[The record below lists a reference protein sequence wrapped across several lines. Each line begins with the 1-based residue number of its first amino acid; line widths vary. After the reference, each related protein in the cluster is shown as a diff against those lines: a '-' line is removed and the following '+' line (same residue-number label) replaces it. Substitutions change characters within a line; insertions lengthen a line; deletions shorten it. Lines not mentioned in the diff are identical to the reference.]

1 MSNFVKTLVASL
13 LGPCTSRT
21 DQRGGTHGNDGSRRS
36 HEGSRRGQT
45 QNTHATHTHTHAR
58 ASTSGSYAHSDVGE
72 GTATAG
78 VGNERLSGSLDLV
91 CPMTVFRLPSTLPS
105 VDDQLVRKT
114 SSSIVFLVVDPAR
127 DEDDEED
134 DDDDGEIV
142 GIARDDDEEQE
153 ERQEREHA
161 DRILPLLP
169 KDFAGSNA
177 ASAAAAQKV
186 SFDFAYNPCV
196 ANMRSHSGLAIQNVK
211 NTIVMP
217 RGPSSDASWGQVT
230 GEIVFQNHASVE
242 EYGDLRTVAY
252 VAAEATKW
260 KMIRYAA
267 LVAMQIQ
274 LRGRERERREQEAG
288 ASEGAPEG
296 APLGSSE
303 GASASKVHRVVIELD
318 GRYLDILANPVEHD
332 GVAMV
337 SVVHYDITSL
347 MSRICTLT
355 LRNNILSD
363 ILPRHVMDAVEQQE
377 RASVSLSGVGRSGGQ
392 AITPGALTT
401 PTTTSATPV
410 TSMSSPNATFPADLT
425 FAANAVGSSAASSSD
440 PLAPSA
446 FTARRNYAGGTRS
459 LDANAA
465 FSVNR
470 PAWASISS
478 RSFEAAAAG
487 HASQPPPGQP
497 MTHPG
502 HPIAYPGPPIGPP
515 IGHSGHLPPQKQA
528 SGLLS
533 RSQVA
538 MSPSFIMDN
547 TAKSHEMVT
556 MLFVDVVGFT
566 SMADRSSPQDV
577 MTFLNALFGRLDE
590 ALLAPSHHLVRKV
603 ETAGDCYIAA
613 AGAVRPDGLPWGRMS
628 PRMAVACASQVV
640 DFACDV
646 LRVAAD
652 VPMPNTSAHTPVRVG
667 VHSGPCVSG
676 SIGRILP
683 KFSIFGDTINVTSRM
698 ESTAPHGRI
707 QLSAATHALL
717 ADDPRF
723 ANRFVP
729 GPPGGIDIKGKGRMD
744 TYLFSG

>member
-1 MSNFVKTLVASL
+1 
-13 LGPCTSRT
+13 
-21 DQRGGTHGNDGSRRS
+21 
-36 HEGSRRGQT
+36 
-45 QNTHATHTHTHAR
+45 
-58 ASTSGSYAHSDVGE
+58 
-72 GTATAG
+72 
-78 VGNERLSGSLDLV
+78 
-91 CPMTVFRLPSTLPS
+91 
-105 VDDQLVRKT
+105 
-114 SSSIVFLVVDPAR
+114 
-127 DEDDEED
+127 
-134 DDDDGEIV
+134 
-142 GIARDDDEEQE
+142 
-153 ERQEREHA
+153 
-161 DRILPLLP
+161 
-169 KDFAGSNA
+169 
-177 ASAAAAQKV
+177 
-186 SFDFAYNPCV
+186 
-196 ANMRSHSGLAIQNVK
+196 
-211 NTIVMP
+211 
-217 RGPSSDASWGQVT
+217 
-230 GEIVFQNHASVE
+230 
-242 EYGDLRTVAY
+242 
-252 VAAEATKW
+252 
-260 KMIRYAA
+260 
-267 LVAMQIQ
+267 
-274 LRGRERERREQEAG
+274 
-288 ASEGAPEG
+288 
-296 APLGSSE
+296 
-303 GASASKVHRVVIELD
+303 
-318 GRYLDILANPVEHD
+318 
-332 GVAMV
+332 
-337 SVVHYDITSL
+337 

-425 FAANAVGSSAASSSD
+425 FAANAVGTGTGTGAFHPEAASSAASSSD

-446 FTARRNYAGGTRS
+446 ASSRRNYAGGTRS

-478 RSFEAAAAG
+478 RSFEASAAG
-487 HASQPPPGQP
+487 HAQRQPPPG
-497 MTHPG
+497 H
-502 HPIAYPGPPIGPP
+502 PIGPP
-515 IGHSGHLPPQKQA
+515 GHLPPQKQA

-533 RSQVA
+533 RSQAA

-577 MTFLNALFGRLDE
+577 MTFLNTLFGRLDE

-628 PRMAVACASQVV
+628 PRMAVACASQVL
-640 DFACDV
+640 DFARDV

-652 VPMPNTSAHTPVRVG
+652 VPMPNTSASTPVRVG

-717 ADDPRF
+717 TDDPRF
-723 ANRFVP
+723 AGQFVP
-729 GPPGGIDIKGKGRMD
+729 GPLGGIDIKGKGRMD
-744 TYLFSG
+744 TYLLSFNLFSV